1 MTRFHSC
8 MKLSAK
14 AGKGRGQGLTNSTLF
29 TSQGMTMIPK
39 NSIDLEKE
47 NKQTN
52 PSAHASTNLGKQY
65 TQEV

>member
-8 MKLSAK
+8 TNLSAK

-29 TSQGMTMIPK
+29 TSQGMTTIPK
-39 NSIDLEKE
+39 SSIDLEKE

-52 PSAHASTNLGKQY
+52 PLAHTSTNLDKKY